1 MNGFQDPSKGRTTMH
16 EGRRQSSPTGRGGA
30 MIHHASTGAEL
41 GRADLIAGAP
51 TAVKYQILENAGGT
65 VDA

>member
-1 MNGFQDPSKGRTTMH
+1 MRVAAS
-16 EGRRQSSPTGRGGA
+16 RRRPAVVGA
-30 MIHHASTGAEL
+30 MIHHASTRAEL